1 VCAAVPGCDSVRQ
14 LEAALAYEEADADE
28 RDFSETLTGF
38 QQFVPGECTYCNHC
52 LRCPSYIDI
61 GQTLRLLDLAQSGIT
76 PALQAAY
83 DAMPASA
90 SDCRALAHECG
101 ACESRCPFG
110 VPTAALIAEA
120 AALFATS

>member
-1 VCAAVPGCDSVRQ
+1 MCAAVPGCDSVRQ